1 MPAVV
6 VYLGPSLS
14 VHEAEEILPS
24 ADYLPPVKR
33 GDLGALSARNPDIVG
48 IIDGVFFQDAAVG
61 HREILSL
68 LEAGVTVIGASSM
81 GALRAVELLP
91 FGMIGIGKVF
101 CMYRDGIVISDDEVA
116 LICDPISHTPLSEAL
131 VNIRVTLD
139 DAAEKGIFSSDDAG
153 LILKT
158 AQQIYY
164 PERTY
169 ETILSRCRGELR
181 SVSVDDALVW
191 LQHNRID
198 QKRADAIEAITSIR
212 DQFFS
217 GT

>member
-6 VYLGPSLS
+6 VYLGPSLP
-14 VHEAEEILPS
+14 VHEAVEILPS
-24 ADYLPPVKR
+24 AEYLPPIKR
-33 GDLGALSARNPDIVG
+33 GDLGGLSLKPDDIIG

-61 HREILSL
+61 HREILAL
-68 LEAGVTVIGASSM
+68 LKSGVQVIGASSM

-116 LICDPISHTPLSEAL
+116 LICDPISYVPLSEAL

-139 DAAEKGIFSSDDAG
+139 EAVEKRIFSPDDAG
-153 LILKT
+153 IILKI
-158 AQQIYY
+158 AGQVYY

-181 SVSVDDALVW
+181 SISVDDALVW

-198 QKRADAIEAITSIR
+198 QKRADAIKALTYIR